1 MGEKNSCRE
10 CFARSGGVRNKRISK
25 LLLFSSLAGVVEW
38 YTRATQNRV
47 SQGMEVRVLSPAPM
61 KKQKVLVIVGPTA
74 SGKSALAVRLAKK
87 FKGEIISAD
96 SRQVYRGLDAGTG
109 KVTKRE
115 MQGVPHHLLDVADPR
130 KYFSVA
136 EYKKLALLSLR
147 YIETKKKLPIICGG
161 TGFYI
166 DTLIGKIN
174 LPEVPPNKALRKKLE
189 KISAEKLYKMLIQK
203 DPRRAKEIDS
213 NNKVRIIRALEIIE
227 KLGKVPPLLASRR
240 GVGGEVLWIGIKP
253 NKEDL
258 EKRIY
263 QRLLARLDG
272 MIKEAKKLKA
282 NKLSYTRMES
292 LGLEYRFLARL
303 LQKKITKQ
311 EFIEQL
317 FSAIKDYSK
326 RQMTWFRRNPKIK
339 WFAPNEYKQIEKWTE
354 NMLG

>member
-1 MGEKNSCRE
+1 M
-10 CFARSGGVRNKRISK
+10 
-25 LLLFSSLAGVVEW
+25 EW

-74 SGKSALAVRLAKK
+74 SGKSDLAVKLAKK
-87 FKGEIISAD
+87 FRGEVISAD
-96 SRQVYRGLDAGTG
+96 SRQVYRELNIGTG
-109 KVTKRE
+109 KITKKE
-115 MQGVPHHLLDVADPR
+115 MRGVPHHLLDVADPR

-147 YIETKKKLPIICGG
+147 DIETKKKLPIICGG

-174 LPEVPPNKALRKKLE
+174 LPEVPPNKALRRKLE
-189 KISAEKLYKMLIQK
+189 KYSAEKLYKILQKK
-203 DPRRAKEIDS
+203 DPRRAKEIDPR
-213 NNKVRIIRALEIIE
+213 NKVRIIRALEIVE
-227 KLGKVPPLLASRR
+227 MLGKVPITKNNRINNKY
-240 GVGGEVLWIGIKP
+240 VFIGIRP

-258 EKRIY
+258 ENRIYKRILK
-263 QRLLARLDG
+263 RLNG

-292 LGLEYRFLARL
+292 LGLEYRYLARL
-303 LQKKITKQ
+303 LQNKITKQ
-311 EFIEQL
+311 KFVEQL
-317 FSAIKDYSK
+317 YLAIKDYSK

-339 WFAPNEYKQIEKWTE
+339 WFEPNEYEKIEKYFKTKF
-354 NMLG
+354 

>member
-1 MGEKNSCRE
+1 M
-10 CFARSGGVRNKRISK
+10 
-25 LLLFSSLAGVVEW
+25 VEW

-47 SQGMEVRVLSPAPM
+47 SQGMEVRVLSPAQM
-61 KKQKVLVIVGPTA
+61 KKQKVLIILGPTA
-74 SGKSALAVRLAKK
+74 SGKSDLAVRLAKK
-87 FKGEIISAD
+87 FKGEVISAD
-96 SRQVYRGLDAGTG
+96 SRQVYKRLDIGTG
-109 KVTKRE
+109 KITKKE
-115 MQGVPHHLLDVADPR
+115 MRGVPHHLLDVADPR

-189 KISAEKLYKMLIQK
+189 KYPVEKLYKMLEKK

-240 GVGGEVLWIGIKP
+240 GVGGEVLWIGIRP

-263 QRLLARLDG
+263 KRILKRLDG
-272 MIKEAKKLKA
+272 MLKEAKKLKA
-282 NKLSYTRMES
+282 NKLSYARMES
-292 LGLEYRFLARL
+292 LGLEYRYLARL
-303 LQKKITKQ
+303 LQNKITKQ

-317 FSAIKDYSK
+317 FYAIKDYSK

-339 WFAPNEYKQIEKWTE
+339 WFEPNEYKQIEKYLETK
-354 NMLG
+354 L